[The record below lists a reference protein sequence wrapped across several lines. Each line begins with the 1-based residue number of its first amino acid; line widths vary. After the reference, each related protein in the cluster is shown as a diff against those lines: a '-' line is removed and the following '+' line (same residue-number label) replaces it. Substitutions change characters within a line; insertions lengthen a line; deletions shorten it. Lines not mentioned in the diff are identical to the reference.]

1 MDSFELNKMAGAV
14 LGTLL
19 FAMVV
24 SLAAE
29 AIFHQADPE
38 TPGYIVEVPEE
49 GETAVAEAEE
59 VVPLPVLLA
68 AATVDGGEGVAKK
81 CAACHSFDQGGAN
94 KVGPNLWNIVN
105 GSMAHLDDFNYS
117 GAMSERADA
126 GGVWGFEELDA
137 FLANPKAYMD
147 GTSMAFAGLRKP
159 EDRADMI
166 VYLRSLS
173 DSPVPLPEVA
183 AAEEP
188 AAEEASAEE
197 APAAETETEA
207 PADNAGTDASTS
219 EPAAEA
225 PAEEPA
231 AETTTEEST
240 APAEEPTSETPSS
253 DEPAA
258 PADDAATDAPADD
271 ATDGD
276 TSTAQ

>member
-1 MDSFELNKMAGAV
+1 MDSFELNKMAGAL

-173 DSPVPLPEVA
+173 DSPVALPEVA

-197 APAAETETEA
+197 APAAEAETEA
-207 PADNAGTDASTS
+207 AADDAATDTSAS
-219 EPAAEA
+219 EPAAETTV
-225 PAEEPA
+225 EEPA
-231 AETTTEEST
+231 AETTTEDAASE
-240 APAEEPTSETPSS
+240 APSE
-253 DEPAA
+253 EPAA
-258 PADDAATDAPADD
+258 PADDAATDAPADN